1 MFRSPLISLEDKTHL
16 VKTDMEKPRRVSYAG
31 LTTQRPRKDSR
42 LRPTVAIIG
51 GGAGG
56 CCSAIELG
64 LTGRFNILLLE
75 KNRELM
81 RGSSDITPGRL
92 SLGFHYADK
101 DTALYFLHVTV
112 KFVKRYGNFRQE
124 LSREQSHPL
133 RRGRYFIMKN
143 SLVPAKTIL
152 EIYEAIKQE
161 YAKIVRED
169 PSCEVFGPPE
179 NIYRILEAHEFE
191 KDVEIASID
200 MAIETAEELLDW
212 PKMRK
217 FLVDQIEQNENVF
230 VQSNTNVVTITALS
244 GKGFVIDGINTN
256 HGGAVRIVAD
266 FVVNAS
272 WYNISKFNRMLGISS
287 VCRNRCNRLKA
298 IATVQIPKELANVP
312 SMFFCMGPFCMF
324 CNKGNGVGMI
334 TYAPETNIAV
344 TTSSGEQET
353 KFSRFCHGLADEKE
367 TLARGERILAGV
379 TKYIPNM
386 QLAKLTKVSI
396 GIVQTFMDE
405 STLDP
410 GFKIGN
416 LDFIHNP
423 LKGEIAKRNYSGVEE
438 PIPGYVINACIK
450 LIYCFDNA
458 HLV

>member
-31 LTTQRPRKDSR
+31 LTTQRPTKHSR

-101 DTALYFLHVTV
+101 DTAMYFLHVTV
-112 KFVKRYGNFRQE
+112 KFVKRYGHFRQE

-143 SLVPAKTIL
+143 SLVPAKEIL

-161 YAKIVRED
+161 YAKIVGED
-169 PSCEVFGPPE
+169 PSYEVFGPPE

-212 PKMRK
+212 AKMRK
-217 FLVDQIEQNENVF
+217 FLVDQIERNEKVF

-287 VCRNRCNRLKA
+287 VCR
-298 IATVQIPKELANVP
+298 
-312 SMFFCMGPFCMF
+312 
-324 CNKGNGVGMI
+324 
-334 TYAPETNIAV
+334 
-344 TTSSGEQET
+344 
-353 KFSRFCHGLADEKE
+353 
-367 TLARGERILAGV
+367 
-379 TKYIPNM
+379 
-386 QLAKLTKVSI
+386 
-396 GIVQTFMDE
+396 
-405 STLDP
+405 
-410 GFKIGN
+410 
-416 LDFIHNP
+416 
-423 LKGEIAKRNYSGVEE
+423 
-438 PIPGYVINACIK
+438 
-450 LIYCFDNA
+450 
-458 HLV
+458 